1 MSQGKWFA
9 SGKERTPGNLIKYA
23 FTVLTAVVFAG
34 ISLLNLLLTG
44 GDVMKSL
51 LQGLIYAVATAIV
64 GIIVYFLYTKVIAKP
79 KA

>member
-34 ISLLNLLLTG
+34 VSLVLLMVNGVNL
-44 GDVMKSL
+44 VPAL
-51 LQGLIYAVATAIV
+51 LQGFLYALGTAIV
-64 GIIVYFLYTKVIAKP
+64 GVIVYFLYVKVIAKP